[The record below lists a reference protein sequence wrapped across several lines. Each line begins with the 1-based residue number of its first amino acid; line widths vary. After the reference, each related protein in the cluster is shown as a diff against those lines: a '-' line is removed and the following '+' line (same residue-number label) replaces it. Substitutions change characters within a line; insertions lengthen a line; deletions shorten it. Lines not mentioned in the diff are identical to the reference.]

1 VLVALFASALAAA
14 QEGATTDRDAVGAL
28 LEEGPAAAVSG
39 KLDGRSSDLG
49 IAVEFPAEVDR
60 GALVPVTVRVNRA
73 VAMQAVL
80 ELSDGRS
87 IESHGWRVA
96 GTASG
101 EGVELWQVLLGV
113 PTTGALGDA
122 ELRIAIRLRTGADAR
137 LIRRPVMVTPRTFRA
152 ETIPLNGTMTTL
164 RAEPDPRKVSQ
175 SQLLWEL
182 LNTTDLNAQFHYG
195 RFRLP
200 VTSFRYTSLF
210 GDRRT
215 FAYSDGNTAGAIH
228 NGVDMAAPTGTPI
241 AAPARGRVQ
250 MATNR
255 IVTGGTVV
263 IEHLPAVYSMY
274 YHLDSISVEVGDIV
288 ESGDLIGTVG
298 STGLSTGPHLH
309 WEVRVSGVA
318 VDPMHLVDTPRL
330 DTPRLRASLSTVP

>member
-1 VLVALFASALAAA
+1 MAGAQDGAAA
-14 QEGATTDRDAVGAL
+14 DRDGVGAI
-28 LEEGPAAAVSG
+28 LEEDATAKVLDE
-39 KLDGRSSDLG
+39 LDGRARAVG
-49 IAVEFPAEVDR
+49 VAVEFPAEVER
-60 GALVPVTVRVNRA
+60 GALVPVTIRVTRA
-73 VAMQAVL
+73 RTMQAVL

-96 GTASG
+96 GTGSG
-101 EGVELWQVLLGV
+101 GGGELWQILFGV

-122 ELRIAIRLRTGADAR
+122 ELRVAIRLRNGEDAR
-137 LIRRPVMVTPRTFRA
+137 LIRRSVTVTPRAFRA
-152 ETIPLNGTMTTL
+152 ETIPLNGTMTSL

-182 LNTTDLNAQFHYG
+182 LNTTDLSAQFHRG

-200 VTSFRYTSLF
+200 LSSYRYTSLF

-215 FAYSDGNTAGAIH
+215 FSYSDGNTAGSIH
-228 NGVDMAAPTGTPI
+228 NGLDMAATTGTPI
-241 AAPARGRVQ
+241 GAPGRGRVQ

-274 YHLDSISVEVGDIV
+274 YHLDSISVEVGDVV
-288 ESGDLIGTVG
+288 ESGDIIGTVG

-318 VDPMHLVDTPRL
+318 VDPMHLVETPRL
-330 DTPRLRASLSTVP
+330 DIDGLRASLSTVP